1 MVSKIIN
8 YTQNYPFTSL
18 AIVMVVLFCYQSL
31 NIFWGFEIL
40 DSGYHLTAYDNIF
53 DAPDSVSANF
63 CYYLTN
69 VLGGVFMNF
78 FPGIGI
84 VGFRII
90 GALFIDSAILLIFLC
105 LRKEI
110 PVVHLL
116 VGSVL
121 VVMSYIQI
129 PYSFNNGICSCFF
142 YVCALL
148 SLYKGLTNKKMTH
161 VFMSGFFVGINIFSR
176 IPNVLAVGLVLITL
190 FHSYIENRK
199 LRCDKK
205 SSFFFLLGVMTGI
218 GLMFFLIISLGHQQ
232 IFVGE
237 LVGLFQ
243 QGTSPDEGYFVG
255 NLIWTLIFFY
265 LEAVI
270 YLSLFFAVLFADR
283 NIENQWLKIL
293 FVGSASFVI
302 FYHVYL
308 NAGYESLWAICSAGC
323 GFYLIRTRVKNLAL
337 LSTLAIFML
346 LVEIMGSGGGNN
358 HGCLPALLAAP
369 VASNALINRK
379 NLVFVAVVCLAL
391 LMKVFK
397 QGTFFDFGPLY
408 QKNCSINVEE
418 CSLIKTTAER
428 AEVMNATLPTL
439 KRYVQPG
446 DTLLVYDSAP
456 MLNYLTHSRPAG
468 GVCWPGVCSI
478 SKPFESAP
486 KILIT
491 KFVDLAD
498 PTPWTRGIP
507 TGNMIIDTYI
517 IEHHYKTVW
526 ENPYFILLFPQK

>member
-90 GALFIDSAILLIFLC
+90 GALFVDSAILLIFLC

-110 PVVHLL
+110 PVIHLL
-116 VGSVL
+116 IGGVL

-148 SLYKGLTNKKMTH
+148 SLYKGLIGGRMTLI
-161 VFMSGFFVGINIFSR
+161 FLSGILVGINIFSR
-176 IPNVLAVGLVLITL
+176 IPNVLAVGLILIIL
-190 FHSYIENRK
+190 IHEYIESGNRK
-199 LRCDKK
+199 CDWK
-205 SSFFFLLGVMTGI
+205 FAFLFLLGVTLGVI
-218 GLMFFLIISLGHQQ
+218 IIYLLILYLGHQQ
-232 IFVGE
+232 AFKEALNNLYHAGMSSSDGHSFV
-237 LVGLFQ
+237 
-243 QGTSPDEGYFVG
+243 
-255 NLIWTLIFFY
+255 NLIWTQFYFY
-265 LEAVI
+265 LCAIVFV
-270 YLSLFFAVLFADR
+270 SLFFAL
-283 NIENQWLKIL
+283 L
-293 FVGSASFVI
+293 FVYKHIEVLLWRGVFVGISSFVI

-308 NAGYESLWAICSAGC
+308 NMGYEPVWAICAVGC
-323 GFYLIRTRVKNLAL
+323 LLNLNKRTHLTLFASLAF
-337 LSTLAIFML
+337 FML
-346 LVEIMGSGGGNN
+346 IVEILGSGGGNN
-358 HGCLPALLAAP
+358 HGSLPALLAAP
-369 VASNALINRK
+369 VASYTLINRK
-379 NLVFVAVVCLAL
+379 NIIFVSIICLAFFI
-391 LMKVFK
+391 KIIK
-397 QGTFFDFGPLY
+397 QGNFTDFGPLY
-408 QKNCSINVEE
+408 KKNSSINIEE

-428 AEVMNATLPTL
+428 AEAMNATLPVL
-439 KRYVQPG
+439 RKYVHPK
-446 DTLLVYDSAP
+446 DTLFVYNSAP
-456 MLNYLTHSRPAG
+456 MMNYLTHTRPAG
-468 GVCWPGVCSI
+468 GISWPALGYI
-478 SKPFESAP
+478 KPLKGTF
-486 KILIT
+486 KILVQKSDGFTI
-491 KFVDLAD
+491 
-498 PTPWTRGIP
+498 PTQPRCVLP
-507 TGNMIIDTYI
+507 TGNQMLNSYMK
-517 IEHHYKTVW
+517 EHQYKIVW

>member
-69 VLGGVFMNF
+69 VLGGVFMNL

-121 VVMSYIQI
+121 VVISYIQI

-176 IPNVLAVGLVLITL
+176 IPNVLAVGLVLIVL
-190 FHSYIENRK
+190 FHGYIESYK
-199 LRCDKK
+199 PKCDW
-205 SSFFFLLGVMTGI
+205 SSFLFFLLGVAVGI
-218 GLMFFLIISLGHQQ
+218 AFMIVLIISLGHQQ
-232 IFVGE
+232 IFIDA
-237 LVGLFQ
+237 LNILFKA
-243 QGTSPDEGYFVG
+243 GASSSGSHSFG
-255 NLIWTLIFFY
+255 ILIWVQILFY
-265 LEAVI
+265 LNAIVFAALLFAI
-270 YLSLFFAVLFADR
+270 FYIDSLLKGSHWRVLFVCIASLSL
-283 NIENQWLKIL
+283 
-293 FVGSASFVI
+293 

-308 NAGYESLWAICSAGC
+308 NMGYGPLWSMCVVGC
-323 GFYLIRTRVKNLAL
+323 LLCMNMKQKLPL
-337 LSTLAIFML
+337 LSSLAMFML
-346 LVEIMGSGGGNN
+346 IMEIMGSDSGNN
-358 HGCLPALLAAP
+358 HGSLPALLAAP
-369 VASNALINRK
+369 VASCAIINRK
-379 NLVFVAVVCLAL
+379 NIVYVVVLCFSFFI
-391 LMKVFK
+391 KVVN
-397 QGTFFDFGPLY
+397 QGNFFDFGPLSTKQY
-408 QKNCSINVEE
+408 CINVKE
-418 CSLIKTTAER
+418 CSLIRTTSER
-428 AEVMNATLPTL
+428 AEAMNATLPVL
-439 KRYVQPG
+439 RKFVYPK
-446 DTLLVYDSAP
+446 DTLLVYNSAP
-456 MLNYLTHSRPAG
+456 MINYLTHTRPAG
-468 GVCWPGVCSI
+468 GTSWPALGSI
-478 SKPFESAP
+478 KPFATAP
-486 KILIT
+486 KILIH
-491 KFVDLAD
+491 KFVDFAEPARQTL
-498 PTPWTRGIP
+498 GVP
-507 TGNMIIDTYI
+507 TGNQMIDSYMQ
-517 IEHHYKTVW
+517 EHHYQVVW

>member
-69 VLGGVFMNF
+69 VLGGVFMNL

-121 VVMSYIQI
+121 VVISYIQI

-176 IPNVLAVGLVLITL
+176 IPNVLAVGLVLIVL
-190 FHSYIENRK
+190 FHGYIESYK
-199 LRCDKK
+199 PKCDW
-205 SSFFFLLGVMTGI
+205 SSF
-218 GLMFFLIISLGHQQ
+218 
-232 IFVGE
+232 
-237 LVGLFQ
+237 
-243 QGTSPDEGYFVG
+243 
-255 NLIWTLIFFY
+255 
-265 LEAVI
+265 
-270 YLSLFFAVLFADR
+270 LFFFAR
-283 NIENQWLKIL
+283 
-293 FVGSASFVI
+293 
-302 FYHVYL
+302 
-308 NAGYESLWAICSAGC
+308 CSC
-323 GFYLIRTRVKNLAL
+323 WY
-337 LSTLAIFML
+337 
-346 LVEIMGSGGGNN
+346 
-358 HGCLPALLAAP
+358 C
-369 VASNALINRK
+369 
-379 NLVFVAVVCLAL
+379 
-391 LMKVFK
+391 
-397 QGTFFDFGPLY
+397 
-408 QKNCSINVEE
+408 
-418 CSLIKTTAER
+418 
-428 AEVMNATLPTL
+428 
-439 KRYVQPG
+439 
-446 DTLLVYDSAP
+446 VYDCFNHFFRAP
-456 MLNYLTHSRPAG
+456 TDFY
-468 GVCWPGVCSI
+468 
-478 SKPFESAP
+478 
-486 KILIT
+486 
-491 KFVDLAD
+491 
-498 PTPWTRGIP
+498 
-507 TGNMIIDTYI
+507 
-517 IEHHYKTVW
+517 
-526 ENPYFILLFPQK
+526 